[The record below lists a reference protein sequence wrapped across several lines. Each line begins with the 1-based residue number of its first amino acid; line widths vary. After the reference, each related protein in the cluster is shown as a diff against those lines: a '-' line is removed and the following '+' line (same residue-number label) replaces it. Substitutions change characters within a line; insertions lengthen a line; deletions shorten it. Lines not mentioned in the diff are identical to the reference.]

1 MKDLTPNLFSREKGS
16 DCIGLVRLSDVT
28 GLMSDNS
35 YVLRD
40 ESTVSDLKSLNL
52 MRPPPPQI
60 DASVDLQLQ
69 GNILKH
75 GNDCVI
81 IKFDPENW
89 LGSDTELTAIKRSLN
104 QDVTFLTSR

>member
-1 MKDLTPNLFSREKGS
+1 
-16 DCIGLVRLSDVT
+16 
-28 GLMSDNS
+28 
-35 YVLRD
+35 
-40 ESTVSDLKSLNL
+40 

-60 DASVDLQLQ
+60 DASVDLSVA

-89 LGSDTELTAIKRSLN
+89 LGSKTELAAIKKILEPGCHI
-104 QDVTFLTSR
+104 LTSHDVIAYRL